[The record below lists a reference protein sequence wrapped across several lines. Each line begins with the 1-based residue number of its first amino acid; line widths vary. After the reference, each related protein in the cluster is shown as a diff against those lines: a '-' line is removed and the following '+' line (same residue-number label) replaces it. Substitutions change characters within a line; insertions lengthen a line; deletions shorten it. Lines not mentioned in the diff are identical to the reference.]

1 MVSEPTTPYA
11 ELGGEAGI
19 RRLVHRFYQL
29 MDTLPEA
36 WDVRQMHPEDLSGSE
51 EKLFMYLTGW
61 LGGPPLYEQAH
72 GHPRL
77 RARHLPFTIASR
89 ERDQW
94 LMCMKLRRMHPR
106 KPAAHPTVDSH
117 RRPCRP
123 HAQPRRPRLNQPQA
137 HTPIMKFLFDLF
149 PIILFFVAYKFAGI
163 FAATAVAIA
172 ATVGQIGW
180 VWFRHR
186 KVDTMLWVSLAIVTV
201 FGGATLFFQNPTFIK
216 WKPTVLYWFFA
227 GALIFS
233 AVVLKKNLIRK
244 MLEAQMKLPEPI
256 WGTLNLVWAG
266 FFGLMGVLNLFI
278 AYNFSEDTWVNF
290 KLFGGMGLMIVFVLA
305 QGMLLS
311 RYIEEESN

>member
-1 MVSEPTTPYA
+1 
-11 ELGGEAGI
+11 
-19 RRLVHRFYQL
+19 
-29 MDTLPEA
+29 
-36 WDVRQMHPEDLSGSE
+36 
-51 EKLFMYLTGW
+51 
-61 LGGPPLYEQAH
+61 
-72 GHPRL
+72 
-77 RARHLPFTIASR
+77 
-89 ERDQW
+89 
-94 LMCMKLRRMHPR
+94 
-106 KPAAHPTVDSH
+106 
-117 RRPCRP
+117 
-123 HAQPRRPRLNQPQA
+123 
-137 HTPIMKFLFDLF
+137 MKFLFDLF

-180 VWFRHR
+180 MWFRHR

-227 GALIFS
+227 GALLFS

-244 MLEAQMKLPEPI
+244 MLEAQMKLPEPV
-256 WGTLNLVWAG
+256 WSTLNFAWAG

>member
-1 MVSEPTTPYA
+1 
-11 ELGGEAGI
+11 
-19 RRLVHRFYQL
+19 
-29 MDTLPEA
+29 
-36 WDVRQMHPEDLSGSE
+36 
-51 EKLFMYLTGW
+51 
-61 LGGPPLYEQAH
+61 
-72 GHPRL
+72 
-77 RARHLPFTIASR
+77 
-89 ERDQW
+89 
-94 LMCMKLRRMHPR
+94 
-106 KPAAHPTVDSH
+106 
-117 RRPCRP
+117 
-123 HAQPRRPRLNQPQA
+123 
-137 HTPIMKFLFDLF
+137 MKFLFDLF

-180 VWFRHR
+180 VWFRHH
-186 KVDTMLWVSLAIVTV
+186 KVDTMLWVSLVIVTV
-201 FGGATLFFQNPTFIK
+201 FGGATLLFQNPTFIK

-233 AVVLKKNLIRK
+233 AVALKKNLIRK